1 MTKGVSDLGKKIIE
15 LTKDHWDA
23 NKEPLLLSNLG
34 SALKSH
40 NYKSILSGRG
50 LRRFIDNEVDGVK
63 IAAHPSQFARIGVF
77 PAAVEFEYKVA
88 STTEQDKLKK
98 NRRAFLEFIEVLAEL
113 PPSEIE
119 SITIPTRVLVRLLEG
134 K

>member
-1 MTKGVSDLGKKIIE
+1 MTKGVSDLDKKIIK

-50 LRRFIDNEVDGVK
+50 LRSFIDNEVDGVK
-63 IAAHPSQFARIGVF
+63 IAEHPSQIAKIGVF
-77 PAAVEFEYKVA
+77 PAAVEFEYKV
-88 STTEQDKLKK
+88 SVTTEQEKLKK

-113 PPSEIE
+113 PPKEIE
-119 SITIPTRVLVRLLEG
+119 AITIPARVLVRLLEG